1 MSMFSAGSTYSEA
14 RLRYLIVKW
23 CACNSRPML
32 IVEDEA
38 YVEQLKM
45 FNQGV
50 IIPSDTTVRRDIQRV
65 YDVAKVHVK
74 QLIAEAPG
82 KKHQLLDGWSS
93 PNVISILGNCLVL
106 MIGGEMKT
114 IVLDVY
120 KYGYLSLSLGKA
132 LLILVVG

>member
-1 MSMFSAGSTYSEA
+1 
-14 RLRYLIVKW
+14 
-23 CACNSRPML
+23 ML

-50 IIPSDTTVRRDIQRV
+50 VIPSDTTVRRDIQRV

-74 QLIAEAPG
+74 QLIAAAPG

-106 MIGGEMKT
+106 MIGSEMKT

-120 KYGYLSLSLGKA
+120 K
-132 LLILVVG
+132 